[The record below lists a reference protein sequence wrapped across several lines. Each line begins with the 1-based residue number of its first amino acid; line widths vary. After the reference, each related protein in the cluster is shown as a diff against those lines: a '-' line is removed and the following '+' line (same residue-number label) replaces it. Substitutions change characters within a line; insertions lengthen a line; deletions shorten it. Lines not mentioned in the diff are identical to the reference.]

1 MRGRVLLMTG
11 FLLIAGATAARADVC
26 VTIDETRD
34 MLSPRD
40 RVASILLVK
49 RQFEFEGEAVTDS
62 ACDATYTISHVKL
75 GATIVVTLS
84 GPNGKREGVASGMED
99 LPALYSQMVR
109 SIVTGRPMS
118 GFNVTDRTNVT
129 EAQSSTRRV
138 HTDSFSYARL
148 GYGGTAHSGSRGGP
162 AIGFGQ
168 RIELDTFGIDVSFF
182 NYQIPQSNPTYTSG
196 YYEGSSGASGSL
208 LKLEGLYFLKPTA
221 NASGYVGGGLSWG
234 MTRFSEVATNSYSSW
249 SGSGLQGE
257 LTVGYELPRASS
269 LRLFVQADAGL
280 PFYKTTSQRYNRVGT
295 GSLSPTIDSRYT
307 PTLSVSVGLGW
318 QRHRP

>member
-1 MRGRVLLMTG
+1 
-11 FLLIAGATAARADVC
+11 
-26 VTIDETRD
+26 

-49 RQFEFEGEAVTDS
+49 RQFEFEGEAVTDA
-62 ACDATYTISHVKL
+62 ACDATYTVSHINL

-84 GPNGKREGVASGMED
+84 GPNGKREGVANGMED

-129 EAQSSTRRV
+129 ESQSSTRRV

-148 GYGGTAHSGSRGGP
+148 GYGGTAHSGNQGGA

-168 RIELDTFGIDVSFF
+168 RIELDNFGIDVSFF
-182 NYQIPQSNPTYTSG
+182 NYQIPQSSG
-196 YYEGSSGASGSL
+196 GYQGSSGASGSL

-221 NASGYVGGGLSWG
+221 NASAYLGGGLSWG
-234 MTRFSEVATNSYSSW
+234 ITRFSESTMNSYASR

-257 LTVGYELPRASS
+257 LTVGYEWPRAST
-269 LRLFVQADAGL
+269 LRFFVQADAGL
-280 PFYKTTSQRYNRVGT
+280 PFYKTTSQRYNYSRVGS
-295 GSLSPTIDSRYT
+295 GSVAPTIDSRYT
-307 PTLSVSVGLGW
+307 PTLSMSVGLGW
-318 QRHRP
+318 QRSRRP